1 MSNLQA
7 HYLVHSQYNI
17 SSGDAIAEE
26 KPGKWWDIDAIT
38 HHLIS
43 RRSND
48 CMCIRGGHIE
58 AKKEKWLPFLD
69 YIFFYEKRYNLSHIS
84 QNFVPNG
91 WNSGKSLEVQRR

>member
-7 HYLVHSQYNI
+7 HYLVHDKYNI
-17 SSGDAIAEE
+17 SSRDAIAEE

-48 CMCIRGGHIE
+48 CMCIHGGHIE
-58 AKKEKWLPFLD
+58 ANKKMTAVFRLYFLLWKALQPES
-69 YIFFYEKRYNLSHIS
+69 YFAEFWS
-84 QNFVPNG
+84 
-91 WNSGKSLEVQRR
+91 

>member
-17 SSGDAIAEE
+17 SSGYAIAEE
-26 KPGKWWDIDAIT
+26 KTDKLRDIDAIT

-48 CMCIRGGHIE
+48 CMCIHGGHIE
-58 AKKEKWLPFLD
+58 AKKKNDCRF
-69 YIFFYEKRYNLSHIS
+69 
-84 QNFVPNG
+84 
-91 WNSGKSLEVQRR
+91 